1 MQNAIWSTIAT
12 VWPSCITEPAILD
25 LGAVIDLTS
34 NENIEIIW
42 LAYREPLFTRYLDL
56 LRNIQPSDLVAQD
69 HSPRVVDISE
79 VVLLEAMGGRGC
91 CKRVRV

>member
-1 MQNAIWSTIAT
+1 
-12 VWPSCITEPAILD
+12 
-25 LGAVIDLTS
+25 VIDLTS
-34 NENIEIIW
+34 NETGEIIW
-42 LAYREPLFTRYLDL
+42 LAYREPLFTHYLDL

-79 VVLLEAMGGRGC
+79 AVLLEAMGGRGC